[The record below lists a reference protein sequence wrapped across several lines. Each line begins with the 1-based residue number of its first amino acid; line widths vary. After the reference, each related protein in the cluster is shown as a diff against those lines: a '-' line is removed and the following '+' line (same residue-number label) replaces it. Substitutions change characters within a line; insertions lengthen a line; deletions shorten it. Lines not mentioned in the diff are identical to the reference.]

1 MDYQEA
7 RLVVLLFG
15 GHVLS
20 GLLGLVLLL
29 PYFRYLPRRTLLSL
43 ALLMTPAGLGY
54 LFLFDLQRSGRYLP
68 AALPQVLTAVFFVAF
83 AVLAWQ
89 ARAISL
95 GRALFVA
102 ALLIPVA
109 WGHFL
114 TVNFV
119 HRCFLGA
126 CA

>member
-1 MDYQEA
+1 M
-7 RLVVLLFG
+7 RLFVLLFG
-15 GHVLS
+15 GHILS

-29 PYFRYLPRRTLLSL
+29 PYFGFLPRRYLLSL

-54 LFLFDLQRSGRYLP
+54 LALFDLQQSGQYLP
-68 AALPQVLTAVFFVAF
+68 ASLPQILSAVFFAAF
-83 AVLAWQ
+83 VVSAWQ
-89 ARAISL
+89 ARAITL
-95 GRALFVA
+95 GRTLFVA
-102 ALLIPVA
+102 TLLIPMA